1 MCIILYLEK
10 SENKFSQSAVIL
22 FLFNFSIIIFSLFL
36 DMLEFDLLHHLFVF
50 SGYREWS
57 NSMYQF
63 PLMGLYSVV
72 SLYVLR

>member
-1 MCIILYLEK
+1 
-10 SENKFSQSAVIL
+10 
-22 FLFNFSIIIFSLFL
+22 
-36 DMLEFDLLHHLFVF
+36 MLEFDLLHHLFVF